1 MTSGEEDFT
10 QRSKAFVDLKYVD
23 GEDIATPSVTG
34 CVPVSV
40 EHVVEI
46 SHEEIKGTAL
56 TDPTVSA
63 CVPISV
69 ENDAI
74 AYNSTTDRFKV
85 DVEAMTVG
93 TIDVDVSNEWARELG
108 QVDLARVLGSAL
120 AHANPVIV
128 RLTDGSAFIDPRD
141 VSDRAARLLGVVYG
155 SEDQLQ
161 QRATTKEL
169 IVQIQHQGAEKDP
182 TQIRALTSSDI
193 VTVEQATAASLK
205 ATVTQASAVREIS
218 DVTKTA
224 TRKQFS
230 DTWAAAGNKT
240 AWDPA
245 ADHYVRLKIICLEL
259 SADVDLGY
267 RWGAAGTIYYL
278 RTTAGPI
285 VVNLIG
291 SNDEGDVDEI
301 LYLYASGACT
311 VKGHFAGEELS

>member
-46 SHEEIKGTAL
+46 SHEQIKGTAL
-56 TDPTVSA
+56 KDPTVAES
-63 CVPISV
+63 VPISV

-74 AYNSTTDRFKV
+74 AYNATTDRFKV

-93 TIDVDVSNEWARELG
+93 TIDVDVSDEWARELG
-108 QVDLARVLGSAL
+108 QVDLARVLGAAL

-155 SEDQLQ
+155 SLDQLQ

-182 TQIRALTSSDI
+182 TQIRALTNSDV

-205 ATVTQASAVREIS
+205 ATVTQASSDRTIS
-218 DVTKTA
+218 SQDA
-224 TRKQFS
+224 TGTIIQLSNTFG
-230 DTWAAAGNKT
+230 AAGEYDAHT
-240 AWDPA
+240 PA
-245 ADHYVRLKIICLEL
+245 AGKKVRLKFLSVEL
-259 SADVDLGY
+259 SADVDLSLRLASG
-267 RWGAAGTIYYL
+267 GTDYYL
-278 RTTAGPI
+278 RTTAGPW
-285 VVNLIG
+285 VGNLIG
-291 SNDEGDVDEI
+291 ANAEGAANAH
-301 LYLYASGACT
+301 LCFYASGACT
-311 VKGHFAGEELS
+311 LKGFALIEEVD